1 MDKLGEPIAAYG
13 QDIYKIKLNVFE
25 KLMSIND
32 LEIIK
37 KTSSFIDSLIN
48 EESEIPNK
56 ETHEAIMSAIN
67 REKYDKEEL
76 YDNVEEL
83 LSALNRE

>member
-48 EESEIPNK
+48 EESENPNK

-83 LSALNRE
+83 FSALNRE

>member
-32 LEIIK
+32 LEII
-37 KTSSFIDSLIN
+37 
-48 EESEIPNK
+48 
-56 ETHEAIMSAIN
+56 
-67 REKYDKEEL
+67 
-76 YDNVEEL
+76 
-83 LSALNRE
+83 